1 MGAAKVNIRGFL
13 LTTSGASG
21 WVRVGGG
28 NVNKAKGGVEDGG
41 PFYAHQHVLQARVG
55 NVPGHWNGLLESSQ
69 QKMLSDNREG
79 FQNDQS
85 CSKFLIWKKR
95 SVFT

>member
-1 MGAAKVNIRGFL
+1 MD
-13 LTTSGASG
+13 
-21 WVRVGGG
+21 
-28 NVNKAKGGVEDGG
+28 NVNNAKEALENGGL
-41 PFYAHQHVLQARVG
+41 FYAEQLVLQARLG

>member
-21 WVRVGGG
+21 WVRLVVD
-28 NVNKAKGGVEDGG
+28 NVNNAKEALENGGL
-41 PFYAHQHVLQARVG
+41 FYAQQLVLRQDSG
-55 NVPGHWNGLLESSQ
+55 TCPGTGTAGKLAAKDAIRQS
-69 QKMLSDNREG
+69 RRT
-79 FQNDQS
+79 QNDQS

-95 SVFT
+95 SVFR